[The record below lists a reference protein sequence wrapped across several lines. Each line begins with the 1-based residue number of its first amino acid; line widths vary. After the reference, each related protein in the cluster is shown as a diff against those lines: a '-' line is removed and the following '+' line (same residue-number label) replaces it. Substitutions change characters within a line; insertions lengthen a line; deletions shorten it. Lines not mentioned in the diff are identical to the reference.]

1 MHVIAHN
8 GARIW
13 GGAERATALILAGL
27 QHRGHRVLLLCNDPL
42 VADRARALHVPAEL
56 QPLGGDVAVHH
67 AAALARRLRRE
78 RPDALLVG
86 TFKKLGLAAPAA
98 RLAGVPRIVARIGLE
113 TDTPR
118 SAKYRFVLGRWVD
131 AVAVNAGH
139 MAPPFLAL
147 PGWTPERVVTI
158 HNGIRPHRRRRAR
171 GAVRA
176 ALGLAPDVPVIGTV
190 ARLARQKR
198 LDRFLRVLA
207 ALPAGVHAVVAGEG
221 EERAALTS
229 LAGELGLG
237 GRVHFLGHRDD
248 VADVL
253 GALDVYLVTSDREGM
268 SNAMVEALAAGVPVV
283 STPVSGAAEALD
295 PLADGTAPG
304 VVATVE
310 AETLAAA
317 VSRLLADPALRHGM
331 AAAARARAAERFSYE
346 RMIDRWED
354 LLAPVRSPVRD
365 AVGELEPSAW

>member
-1 MHVIAHN
+1 MYVIAHN

-27 QHRGHRVLLLCNDPL
+27 QHRGHRVLLLCNAPL
-42 VADRARALHVPAEL
+42 VADRARALRVPAEL

-67 AAALARRLRRE
+67 AVALARRLRRE

-86 TFKKLGLAAPAA
+86 TFKKLWLAAPAA
-98 RLAGVPRIVARIGLE
+98 RLAGVPRVVARIGLE

-158 HNGIRPHRRRRAR
+158 HNGIQPSRRRLPA

-176 ALGLAPDVPVIGTV
+176 ALGLAPDTPVIGTV

-198 LDRFLRVLA
+198 LDRLLRVLA
-207 ALPAGVHAVVAGEG
+207 ALPARVHAVVAGEG
-221 EERAALTS
+221 EERAALTR
-229 LAGELGLG
+229 LAGELGVG
-237 GRVHFLGHRDD
+237 RRVHFLGHRDD

-295 PLADGTAPG
+295 PLGDGTAPG
-304 VVATVE
+304 VVATFEVE
-310 AETLAAA
+310 RLAAA
-317 VSRLLADPALRHGM
+317 VSRLLVDPALRHGM

-354 LLAPVRSPVRD
+354 LLAPARPSARE
-365 AVGELEPSAW
+365 ALRELEPSAW